1 MKGIIDRF
9 EGEYAVIE
17 IEGKTKDVN
26 RNIVDEKVKI
36 NDAVIFIDGK
46 WFVDHQATALRK
58 KKIQSLMDQI
68 WGN

>member
-17 IEGKTKDVN
+17 IEGKIQDVS

-46 WFVDHQATALRK
+46 WIVDHHETTLRK
-58 KKIQSLMDQI
+58 KRIQSLIDQV
-68 WGN
+68 WEK